1 MVAAFGE
8 KEKKAIS
15 FNKKK
20 LNNSSFSKLKT
31 YINYLLILKIS
42 NFFRYIVK
50 TVSNFDTIFDL

>member
-8 KEKKAIS
+8 KEKKAIG
-15 FNKKK
+15 FNKKN

-31 YINYLLILKIS
+31 YINYLLIWKIS